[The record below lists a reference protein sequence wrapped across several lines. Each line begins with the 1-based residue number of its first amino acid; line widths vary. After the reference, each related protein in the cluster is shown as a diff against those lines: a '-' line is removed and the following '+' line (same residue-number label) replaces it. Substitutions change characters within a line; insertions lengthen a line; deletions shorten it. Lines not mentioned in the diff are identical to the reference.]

1 MLGFANGHSARDD
14 INYYPMH
21 ANPKQLLTEAPGPLP
36 SLQPAPSG
44 PKLGLAMLRFLR
56 LLRLA
61 FWRAFQHDAFSIAKA
76 SAYSAILTFFPA
88 LLVVGSVLAT
98 WRKGGPYLREISY
111 ALSRIMPAGGNAA
124 MNFLRGA
131 AARPMGLLVTASL
144 LTLWTASGVMI
155 SWMEGFRRCYELPKI
170 WGLVKERLIAFLLVI
185 FALVPMT
192 FATLLV
198 AFGSRIETSILFY
211 TSREYSVYI
220 LLMWASIRWLIA
232 TLTSI
237 AVIALIYHNAV
248 PRTQPWHSV
257 IPGATLA
264 TGMWFSSTLLFGF
277 YLKHYAD
284 YSIIYGSLGAAIAL
298 LVWMYMVSLVVLV
311 GAEFNAML
319 FPRAML
325 GKELTAVSGSR
336 PAAT

>member
-1 MLGFANGHSARDD
+1 
-14 INYYPMH
+14 MH
-21 ANPKQLLTEAPGPLP
+21 ANPQRLHVEEPAALP
-36 SLQPAPSG
+36 SLRPVASS
-44 PKLGLAMLRFLR
+44 PKLGPAMLRFLR

-76 SAYSAILTFFPA
+76 SAYSSILTFFPA

-98 WRKGGPYLREISY
+98 SRKGAPYLREISY
-111 ALSRIMPAGGNAA
+111 ALTRILPAGGNTA

-131 AARPMGLLVTASL
+131 SQRPVSLLITASL
-144 LTLWTASGVMI
+144 LTLWTASGVMV

-170 WGLVKERLIAFLLVI
+170 WGLVKERLISFLLVV

-192 FATLLV
+192 FSTLLV
-198 AFGSRIETSILFY
+198 AFGSKIETTILFY
-211 TSREYSVYI
+211 TAHEFSAYI
-220 LLMWASIRWLIA
+220 LLMWTCIRWLIA

-248 PRTQPWHSV
+248 PRTQPWHTV

-264 TGMWFSSTLLFGF
+264 TGLWFSFTLLFGF
-277 YLKHYAD
+277 YLQHYAD
-284 YSIIYGSLGAAIAL
+284 YGVIYGSLGAAIAL
-298 LVWMYMVSLVVLV
+298 LVWMYMVSLVILI

-325 GKELTAVSGSR
+325 GKELIAISSPR
-336 PAAT
+336 I